1 MTSGVSAYFRFHL
14 AVWTL
19 LLVVHVYFLKD
30 KSSVVYVC
38 ARLCPTLCD
47 PMDCGPP
54 GNSPHGILQAR
65 ILQRVAI
72 SYSRGSF
79 RPRDQICVSCISR
92 WIPYY
97 GATWEAQKFCY
108 LFAIGKWSLKKVCVV
123 YYPLLLSTQSF
134 SWSDWQGLFT
144 QHVPAAGLG
153 TRNLP
158 GGPVAKT
165 LHSQC
170 RGQGFDHWSG
180 NQVSHAAA
188 KCSNA
193 ATKDLA
199 CCNEAPKLRPGAAK
213 EVNK

>member
-1 MTSGVSAYFRFHL
+1 MYIFWRIKA
-14 AVWTL
+14 L
-19 LLVVHVYFLKD
+19 LY
-30 KSSVVYVC
+30 VYVLGC
-38 ARLCPTLCD
+38 VPLFVIPWTVAHQATLPMGFSRQEYCRELPFPTL
-47 PMDCGPP
+47 
-54 GNSPHGILQAR
+54 
-65 ILQRVAI
+65 
-72 SYSRGSF
+72 RGSF

-123 YYPLLLSTQSF
+123 YYPLLLSIQSF

-144 QHVPAAGLG
+144 QYVPAAGLG

-180 NQVSHAAA
+180 NQVSHAAT

-199 CCNEAPKLRPGAAK
+199 CCNEVPKLRPGEAK

>member
-1 MTSGVSAYFRFHL
+1 MYIFWRIKALLYTCVLSCVQLF
-14 AVWTL
+14 VIPWT
-19 LLVVHVYFLKD
+19 VAHQ
-30 KSSVVYVC
+30 
-38 ARLCPTLCD
+38 ATL
-47 PMDCGPP
+47 PMGFSRQEYC
-54 GNSPHGILQAR
+54 
-65 ILQRVAI
+65 RVAI

-97 GATWEAQKFCY
+97 GATWEAQKFRY